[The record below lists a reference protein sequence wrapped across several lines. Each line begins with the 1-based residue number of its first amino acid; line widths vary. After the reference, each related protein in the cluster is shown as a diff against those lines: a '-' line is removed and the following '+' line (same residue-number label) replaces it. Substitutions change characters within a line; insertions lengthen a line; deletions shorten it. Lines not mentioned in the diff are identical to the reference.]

1 MNLAQ
6 QGLSSIDELDQ
17 ATSETTSITEGI
29 ISDINLLEQH
39 SQSIGKI
46 TRVIDN
52 IADQTNLLALNAA
65 IEAARAGEMGR
76 GFAVVAN
83 EVRKLAEQSMAAT
96 REITS
101 IIKTTQ
107 EQTAQMVKRA
117 QTAEE
122 IVQSQNKAVA
132 ATIAAFRQIAESTEA
147 LTKRVQYIINGVM
160 EMEDDKN
167 QTVLAMQNISAVSE
181 ESAASTQEVT
191 ASTEEQLSGIE
202 HLASFAE
209 ELNNLADELMQAINR
224 FKVE

>member
-1 MNLAQ
+1 
-6 QGLSSIDELDQ
+6 
-17 ATSETTSITEGI
+17 
-29 ISDINLLEQH
+29 
-39 SQSIGKI
+39 
-46 TRVIDN
+46 
-52 IADQTNLLALNAA
+52 
-65 IEAARAGEMGR
+65 
-76 GFAVVAN
+76 
-83 EVRKLAEQSMAAT
+83 
-96 REITS
+96 
-101 IIKTTQ
+101 
-107 EQTAQMVKRA
+107 MVKRA